1 MKSKLFPI
9 LVVLGALV
17 LVGCDDDNCI
27 FDPVPAAPQGVF
39 SITGD
44 GAVYLYWYGPYEADI
59 IEFII
64 WRSDEPVH
72 NYKEIGR
79 RAAEDNPQ
87 LHLWQYEY
95 IDETAQNGVT
105 YYYAVSAVDR
115 SGQVSD
121 LSAEEVKDT
130 PRPEGMVVLYD
141 VITWPNLSGFHFAS
155 EARIDPALADVYV
168 DSVGG
173 IFFLNAAN
181 DSTDLQ
187 DMGYTD
193 SLDNIDKAPL
203 DGWSELG
210 WVEIILGHTYV
221 IWTKD
226 FRYAKMR
233 VESIN
238 EGSVTFAWAYQ
249 RVKDNP
255 ELAPRTDGVE
265 KPVHGPGYLRKDNN
279 SNTLK

>member
-1 MKSKLFPI
+1 MKSKMFPI

-17 LVGCDDDNCI
+17 LVGCDDDDCI
-27 FDPVPAAPQGVF
+27 FDPAPAAPQGVY

-44 GAVYLYWYGPYEADI
+44 NEVYLYWYGPYEADI
-59 IEFII
+59 VEFII
-64 WRSDEPVH
+64 WRSDEPIH
-72 NYKEIGR
+72 GYEEIGR
-79 RAAEDNPQ
+79 RAAEDNPE
-87 LHLWQYEY
+87 LHLWRYEY
-95 IDETAQNGVT
+95 IDETAHNDVT
-105 YYYAVSAVDR
+105 YFYAVSAVDLA
-115 SGQVSD
+115 GQDSD
-121 LSAEEVKDT
+121 LSAEVVKDT
-130 PRPEGMVVLYD
+130 PRPEGEVILYD
-141 VITWPNLSGFHFAS
+141 VLAHPDSSGFHFAT
-155 EARIDPALADVYV
+155 ATRIFPALADVYV
-168 DSVGG
+168 DSVEG

-203 DGWSELG
+203 DGWSNLG
-210 WVEIILGHTYV
+210 WVEIILGHMYV

-255 ELAPRTDGVE
+255 ELAPGPKGE
-265 KPVHGPGYLRKDNN
+265 KPVHATGYLSKDNK
-279 SNTLK
+279 STTLK